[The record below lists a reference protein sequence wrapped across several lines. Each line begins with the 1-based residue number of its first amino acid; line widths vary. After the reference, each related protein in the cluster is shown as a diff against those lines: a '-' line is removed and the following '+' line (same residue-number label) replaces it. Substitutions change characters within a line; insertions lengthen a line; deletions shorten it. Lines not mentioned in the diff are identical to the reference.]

1 MALVILLLFA
11 FFVNEAQA
19 ECSHSASLNVFL
31 LQSNSPIEADEINN
45 LTDIRN
51 GLGHEEDGS
60 CCLYYVED
68 DEGNDVNVTACR
80 SEDIDTALDAIN
92 TTEYYHHVL
101 VLGNE
106 GTSLNYTLHKNRS
119 INGYSNDY
127 YYEGSITLIGRGSP
141 TVKFSKIFFDF
152 INTVNI
158 IDVSFIEGMVILID
172 IQNTRL
178 TSVTIRNSPSSG
190 LLITEDKLAY
200 FEFTVT
206 ISSCNFIN
214 NNLNTTSPQGG
225 GLSINDNANLY
236 NILIEDSQFTGN
248 KATIGGGLG
257 IAVQYISNLT
267 ISGCSFT
274 DNTVHREGG
283 GLWINAAQCLEFS
296 ISNTNFIGNRAAMIG
311 GGAHILIQNAVSS
324 DQLIVGSFY
333 DVQWVWNTAPMSPAM
348 KLQSH
353 DNGGKMTAHISNNRF
368 KWNSSLKQYLS
379 GSTACSLYGD
389 GFNIILEE
397 TEFYSNKAAGACVKS
412 AMISIPTNALFY
424 NNTAYKGAGIYL
436 DDDSYLEL
444 GPHSY
449 LNFTRNSAVYGAGI
463 YQMSVTNSLCFLNK
477 TQDSFL
483 NETQDEDLRP
493 FLFFQ
498 DNIATISGKA
508 IFFNDPDQ
516 YQCKL
521 ELNSLNITYDDDDS
535 RDQQITSSA
544 INILFSG
551 NIEDNEITLILGQRL
566 VLNASV
572 TDIFDN
578 ETFALVS
585 IFLLPPDA
593 NLFDSINYSLAHETT
608 FTIETGPNRPNLH
621 VRGPELSYSKQ
632 YLFKIARANEIYDDS
647 QSGFKQIEVNVT
659 LKPCPLGFRYHNGI
673 CECAMESI
681 QCSFVNATA
690 CIEKGYWH
698 GQIQVNSYTRLVTK
712 SCLSGKCRNIANCT
726 HCSSRGLSDYCELP
740 EEQNDQC
747 IDNHEGVL
755 CTECS
760 QNYAY
765 TFGAIQ
771 CADVRTCDEG
781 ESVSL
786 VIIMI
791 IFIITSMGLI
801 FLLLKLDKSLNVGY
815 MFSVLYYFSVLGYLL
830 APNNI
835 PLPLEVMISVLVSIT
850 QLNPHF
856 IGYIPVCL
864 TKHSTILEQQMLF
877 YVSPVIISGIVLS
890 VVWFSKCCPRYLK
903 FKDNTPVRAIS
914 LLLLLSFTAMV
925 ETSFNMINPVKFENI
940 DQIYVSIQPNTRY
953 LDPKDHAVWFCIG
966 LLVELF
972 LVLPFTF
979 VLLFAPLL
987 NRCFNLNKIKPFLDE
1002 FQNCYKDKY
1011 RWMAGYY
1018 FLCRQLYLAVSI
1030 SPTAGASSL
1039 QYMYQILTLIILT
1052 FHSII
1057 MPYKSTW
1064 LNALDSFF
1072 LANLLLIAL
1081 TYGLTATTIYQSSS
1095 ISIQSAITGIL
1106 ILFPVVYAVLGFL
1119 FALCLKIP
1127 QKHRDRMKL
1136 WVPFRKKHEETMSSV
1151 IEPLEQPLLRSVTA
1165 TVDYREPAL
1174 GLLDDDNS
1182 TIRGRKK
1189 SKIVRGSTVVER
1201 PLTTSYNQEWQDN
1214 TPDENERRLSTRHT
1228 QIEDEDL

>member
-19 ECSHSASLNVFL
+19 KCSHSASLSVFL

-51 GLGHEEDGS
+51 GLGHEEDWS

-68 DEGNDVNVTACR
+68 NEGNDVNVTACR

-106 GTSLNYTLHKNRS
+106 GTSLNYTLHEGWNTT
-119 INGYSNDY
+119 GYSNDY
-127 YYEGSITLIGRGSP
+127 ERSMTVLGRGSP
-141 TVKFSKIFFDF
+141 TIKFLEISVHRIY
-152 INTVNI
+152 NI
-158 IDVSFIEGMVILID
+158 SITNVSFVEGMITLTD
-172 IQNTRL
+172 IQNIQL
-178 TSVTIRNSPSSG
+178 TSVTICNSPSTG
-190 LLITEDKLAY
+190 LLIKKEASNI
-200 FEFTVT
+200 T

-214 NNLNTTSPQGG
+214 NTNLNTISSQGG
-225 GLSINDNANLY
+225 GLSINDNVD
-236 NILIEDSQFTGN
+236 NIAIEDSQFTGN
-248 KATIGGGLG
+248 KAIIGGGLG
-257 IAVQYISNLT
+257 IAVQHINNLT

-274 DNTVHREGG
+274 NNTAHRDGG
-283 GLWINAAQCLEFS
+283 GLWISSMYKDSFKFNVTQTHFT
-296 ISNTNFIGNRAAMIG
+296 SNTASTNG
-311 GGAHILIQNAVSS
+311 GGAYIIIQNAYSS
-324 DQLIVGSFY
+324 GQNMTGIFHN
-333 DVQWVWNTAPMSPAM
+333 VQWISNIARLSSAM
-348 KLQSH
+348 KLHTHGIGNLSAIIS
-353 DNGGKMTAHISNNRF
+353 DNTFER
-368 KWNSSLKQYLS
+368 NSSPKQYLS
-379 GSTACSLYGD
+379 GSTTCSLYSD
-389 GFNIILEE
+389 GFNIILTE
-397 TEFYSNKAAGACVKS
+397 TEFYNNRAAGVCAQN
-412 AMISIPTNALFY
+412 AIISIPHNALFY

-436 DDDSYLEL
+436 DDDSYLKL
-444 GPHSY
+444 GPHSC

-463 YQMSVTNSLCFLNK
+463 YQKSVTKSTPDATNVICFLNK
-477 TQDSFL
+477 TQD
-483 NETQDEDLRP
+483 EDP

-508 IFFNDPDQ
+508 IFFNDPDPDNN
-516 YQCKL
+516 QCES
-521 ELNSLNITYDDDDS
+521 ELNGLSIKYDNDDS
-535 RDQQITSSA
+535 KYQQIASSA
-544 INILFSG
+544 INISFSG
-551 NIEDNEITLILGQRL
+551 NIEDNETTLILGQRL
-566 VLNASV
+566 VFNATI

-578 ETFALVS
+578 NTFALVS
-585 IFLLPPDA
+585 IFLLPPDG
-593 NLFDSINYSLAHETT
+593 NLFESIEYSLAHETT

-632 YLFKIARANEIYDDS
+632 YLFKIARANEIYMYDDS
-647 QSGFKQIEVNVT
+647 QSGFEQIKVNVT
-659 LKPCPLGFRYHNGI
+659 LKPCPLGFRYHNQNEI
-673 CECAMESI
+673 CECARESSI
-681 QCSFVNATA
+681 NCDSVHATA

-698 GQIQVNSYTRLVTK
+698 GQIKVNDSYSGFITK

-726 HCSSRGLSDYCELP
+726 DCSSRGLSNYCELP

-914 LLLLLSFTAMV
+914 LLLLLSFTAMA
-925 ETSFNMINPVKFENI
+925 ETSFNMINPLKFENI
-940 DQIYVSIQPNTRY
+940 DQYYVNIQPKTRY
-953 LDPKDHAVWFCIG
+953 LHHIDHVLWFCIG

-1002 FQNCYKDKY
+1002 FQDCYKDKY

-1030 SPTAGASSL
+1030 STTIGASSL
-1039 QYMYQILTLIILT
+1039 QYTYQILTLIVLT

-1095 ISIQSAITGIL
+1095 ISIQSAIIGIL

-1119 FALCLKIP
+1119 YALCLKIP

-1136 WVPFRKKHEETMSSV
+1136 WIPFRQRKDTMSSV
-1151 IEPLEQPLLRSVTA
+1151 AGPFEQPLLRSISVS
-1165 TVDYREPAL
+1165 VNYREPAL
-1174 GLLDDDNS
+1174 GLLDDHS

-1189 SKIVRGSTVVER
+1189 SKIVCGSTVVER

-1214 TPDENERRLSTRHT
+1214 TPDENERRLSRRHT